1 MLALGKYNLLEVLR
15 DTGSGLFLG
24 NKEGDEVLLPG
35 KFIPEAAEVGQYIEV
50 FVYRDN
56 EERLIATTQETKICL
71 YEFATLKVRS
81 VNDYGAF
88 LDYGIDKDLFVPF
101 KEQKSKMIEG
111 HYYMV
116 YMYLDGQT
124 DRLTG
129 SAKIEQFLELED
141 IELEEGMEVL
151 IQVWNKTDLG
161 YNVIINN
168 QYLGLVYANE
178 IYGKLPITSHQ
189 TAFVYKIRENG
200 KIDLRL
206 EKDGYAKV
214 EPNAQKILQCISKHE
229 GFLPLTDKSAP
240 ESIKS
245 MLGMSKKTFKKS
257 IGSLYKQKVIKIE
270 KEGIRLLK

>member
-24 NKEGDEVLLPG
+24 DKEGNEVLLPG
-35 KFIPEAAEVGQYIEV
+35 KFIPENTSIGAYIEV
-50 FVYRDN
+50 FIYRDN

-71 YEFATLKVRS
+71 YEFAILTVRS

-101 KEQKSKMIEG
+101 KEQKSKMVEG
-111 HYYMV
+111 KSYMI

-129 SAKIEQFLELED
+129 SAKIEQFLEYDD
-141 IELEEGMEVL
+141 IELELNKEVL
-151 IQVWNKTDLG
+151 IQVWKKTDLG

-168 QYLGLVYANE
+168 QFLGLLYANE
-178 IYGKLPITSHQ
+178 IFKELTIGSQ
-189 TAFVYKIRENG
+189 GTAYVYKIREDG

-206 EKDGYAKV
+206 EEEGYAKV
-214 EPNAQKILQCISKHE
+214 EPNAEKILQLIAKNN
-229 GFLPLTDKSAP
+229 GFIALTDKSDPA
-240 ESIKS
+240 SIKS
-245 MLGMSKKTFKKS
+245 MLGMSKKTFKKA
-257 IGSLYKQKVIKIE
+257 IGSLYKQKIIGLE
-270 KEGIRLLK
+270 KEGIRLLE